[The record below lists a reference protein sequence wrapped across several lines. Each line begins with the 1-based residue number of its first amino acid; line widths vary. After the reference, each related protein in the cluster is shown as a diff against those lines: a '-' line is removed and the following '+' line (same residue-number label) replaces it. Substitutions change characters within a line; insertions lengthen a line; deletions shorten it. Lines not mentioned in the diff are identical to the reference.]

1 MKNIF
6 EKIVKLSDSRIEE
19 LEEDSKNDI
28 SKHGW
33 FYKWHKTYIKGMED
47 EVQEWFDEIRENNSV
62 YLEDELWDI
71 FWVYVCLLQSLE
83 KEWYIES
90 VENVFKR
97 CDKKFWERIQYVRD
111 NKYEWA
117 WEEIKKLQ
125 KTVREKEHLKKY
137 WKK

>member
-1 MKNIF
+1 MKKIF
-6 EKIVKLSDSRIEE
+6 EKIITLSDSRIRE
-19 LEEDSKNDI
+19 LVEDSKRENSI
-28 SKHGW
+28 HWW
-33 FYKWHKTYIKGMED
+33 FYEWHKTYIKGMND
-47 EVQEWFDEIRENNSV
+47 EVQEWFDEIKKNNSV

-71 FWVYVCLLQSLE
+71 FWVYICLLQSLE

-97 CDKKFWERIQYVRD
+97 CDNKFWERIDYVRN

-125 KTVREKEHLKKY
+125 KIEREKEHNDKY
-137 WKK
+137 WK